1 MERRKFVVGLGALA
15 AGSSA
20 AVGSGA
26 FTAAELSGREANI
39 SVVNDTNGLIG
50 LQAGDSKLVSN
61 DGGSNGNELAID
73 FNPDSGDGT
82 GVNPNSKYQVGGLG
96 GIGNLDEV
104 PGNPTLSPTIEDI
117 AIDTNS
123 DIEEE
128 GNHAFSLLNQ
138 SGSDQAI
145 EVTFEANSSF
155 PSDAEVYM
163 VSKYEEGSGDS
174 EETSALVATATP
186 DAREA
191 SIIYSNETDYSTDV
205 DSGTDVRVSILV
217 VVGDAATG
225 ADLGGTLT
233 VRAGSHDDFTTADQS

>member
-1 MERRKFVVGLGALA
+1 MGT
-15 AGSSA
+15 
-20 AVGSGA
+20 GA

-50 LQAGDSKLVSN
+50 LQAGDSELVSN

-104 PGNPTLSPTIEDI
+104 PGNPTLPTTIEDI
-117 AIDTNS
+117 AIDTSS
-123 DIEEE
+123 DIE

-163 VSKYEEGSGDS
+163 VSKYQEGSGDP
-174 EETSALVATATP
+174 EQTSALVATATP

-191 SIIYSNETDYSTDV
+191 SIIYSDETDYSTDV
-205 DSGTDVRVSILV
+205 DSGTDVKVSILV

-233 VRAGSHDDFTTADQS
+233 VRAGSHDDFSTADQS

>member
-1 MERRKFVVGLGALA
+1 MDRRKFVVGVGALA
-15 AGSSA
+15 SGA
-20 AVGSGA
+20 AAAMGTGA

-50 LQAGDSKLVSN
+50 LQAGDSELVSN
-61 DGGSNGNELAID
+61 GGGSNGNELAID

-96 GIGNLDEV
+96 GIDNLDEV
-104 PGNPTLSPTIEDI
+104 PGNPTLPTTIEDV

-123 DIEEE
+123 DIE

-174 EETSALVATATP
+174 EQTSALVATATP
-186 DAREA
+186 NAREA
-191 SIIYSNETDYSTDV
+191 SIIYSDETQYSTDV
-205 DSGTDVRVSILV
+205 DSGTDVKVSILV

-233 VRAGSHDDFTTADQS
+233 VRAGSHDDFNTADQ

>member
-1 MERRKFVVGLGALA
+1 MGT
-15 AGSSA
+15 
-20 AVGSGA
+20 GA

-39 SVVNDTNGLIG
+39 NVVNDTNGLIG
-50 LQAGDSKLVSN
+50 LQAGDSELVSN
-61 DGGSNGNELAID
+61 DGGSNGNELAIN
-73 FNPDSGDGT
+73 FNPSSGDGT

-104 PGNPTLSPTIEDI
+104 PGNPTLPTTIEDI

-123 DIEEE
+123 DIE

-138 SGSDQAI
+138 SGSDQAV

-186 DAREA
+186 NAREA
-191 SIIYSNETDYSTDV
+191 SIIYSNETQYSTDV
-205 DSGTDVRVSILV
+205 DSGTDVKVSILV

-233 VRAGSHDDFTTADQS
+233 VRAGSHDDFSTADQS

>member
-1 MERRKFVVGLGALA
+1 MERRKFVIGLGALA
-15 AGSSA
+15 SGA
-20 AVGSGA
+20 AAAMGTGA

-50 LQAGDSKLVSN
+50 LQAGDSELVSD
-61 DGGSNGNELAID
+61 DGGSNGNELVID

-96 GIGNLDEV
+96 GIDNLDEV
-104 PGNPTLSPTIEDI
+104 PGNPTLPTTIEDI

-123 DIEEE
+123 DIE

-191 SIIYSNETDYSTDV
+191 SIIYSDETDYSTDV
-205 DSGTDVRVSILV
+205 DSGTDVKITILV

-233 VRAGSHDDFTTADQS
+233 VRAGSHDDFSTADQS

>member
-1 MERRKFVVGLGALA
+1 MGT
-15 AGSSA
+15 
-20 AVGSGA
+20 GA

-39 SVVNDTNGLIG
+39 GVVDDTNGLIG
-50 LQAGDSKLVSN
+50 LEADPDTELVSD
-61 DGGSNGNELAID
+61 DGGSNGNELVID
-73 FNPDSGDGT
+73 FDPNDNDR

-104 PGNPTLSPTIEDI
+104 PGNPTLSTTVEDE

-123 DIEEE
+123 DIED
-128 GNHAFSLLNQ
+128 NYAFRLLNQ
-138 SGSDQAI
+138 SGSAKAI
-145 EVTFEANSSF
+145 EVTYEANENSF
-155 PSDAEVYM
+155 PPDTQVYM

-191 SIIYSNETDYSTDV
+191 SIIYSDETNYSTDV
-205 DSGTDVRVSILV
+205 DSGTDVKVSILV

-233 VRAGSHDDFTTADQS
+233 VRAGSHDDFSTADQS

>member
-1 MERRKFVVGLGALA
+1 M
-15 AGSSA
+15 
-20 AVGSGA
+20 
-26 FTAAELSGREANI
+26 
-39 SVVNDTNGLIG
+39 
-50 LQAGDSKLVSN
+50 
-61 DGGSNGNELAID
+61 
-73 FNPDSGDGT
+73 
-82 GVNPNSKYQVGGLG
+82 
-96 GIGNLDEV
+96 
-104 PGNPTLSPTIEDI
+104 PTTIEDV

-123 DIEEE
+123 DIE

-174 EETSALVATATP
+174 EQTSALVATATP
-186 DAREA
+186 NAREA
-191 SIIYSNETDYSTDV
+191 SIIYSDETQYSTDV
-205 DSGTDVRVSILV
+205 DSGTDVKVSILV

-233 VRAGSHDDFTTADQS
+233 VRAGSHDDFNTADQ

>member
-50 LQAGDSKLVSN
+50 LQAGDSELVSN

-73 FNPDSGDGT
+73 FNPSSGDGE

-96 GIGNLDEV
+96 GIDNLDEV
-104 PGNPTLSPTIEDI
+104 PGNPTLPTTIEDI

-123 DIEEE
+123 DIE

-191 SIIYSNETDYSTDV
+191 SIIYSDETQYSTDV
-205 DSGTDVRVSILV
+205 DSGTDVKVSILV

-233 VRAGSHDDFTTADQS
+233 VRAGSHDDFSTADQS

>member
-1 MERRKFVVGLGALA
+1 MQRRKYLAAIGSLA
-15 AGSSA
+15 AGGA
-20 AVGSGA
+20 AAMSTGA

-50 LQAGDSKLVSN
+50 LQAGDSELVSD

-104 PGNPTLSPTIEDI
+104 PGNPTQSPTIEDV

-123 DIEEE
+123 DIEDY
-128 GNHAFSLLNQ
+128 HAFSLLNQ

-186 DAREA
+186 NAREA
-191 SIIYSNETDYSTDV
+191 SIIYSDETQYSTDV
-205 DSGTDVRVSILV
+205 DSGNDVKISILV

-225 ADLGGTLT
+225 ADLSGTLT
-233 VRAGSHDDFTTADQS
+233 VRAGSHDDFSTADQ